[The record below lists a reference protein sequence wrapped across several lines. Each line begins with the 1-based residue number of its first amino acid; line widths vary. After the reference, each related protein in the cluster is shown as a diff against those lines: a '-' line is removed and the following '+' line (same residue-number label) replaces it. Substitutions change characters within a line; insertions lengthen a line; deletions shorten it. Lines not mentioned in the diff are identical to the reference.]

1 MFIIFR
7 KEIASYLT
15 TPFGYIFLGI
25 FLLLSG
31 IVFSTYNLLGGAGDM
46 NGMFGLLSNLSFMI
60 FPILT
65 IKMFADEKSNGMEP
79 LLLTSRLTSAQIVLG
94 KFFAACF
101 VYLIAL
107 GSTFV
112 YVLILMIYGFP
123 YMPSIVGSYIGF
135 YLLGITFISV
145 CTFMSSLSETYMT
158 AAVASFGALVSLML
172 AGAISRTIQ
181 IPVLSQL
188 FSSLAVASRYDEF
201 VRGILRPGPIIYFI
215 SVSSIFVCLTIFS
228 FERRRFT

>member
-1 MFIIFR
+1 MLIIFK
-7 KEIASYLT
+7 KEVAGYLT

-31 IVFSTYNLLGGAGDM
+31 IVFASYNLLGGAGDM

-79 LLLTSRLTSAQIVLG
+79 LLLTSRLSSTQIVLG

-107 GSTFV
+107 GCTFI
-112 YVLILMIYGFP
+112 YVLILIIYGFP
-123 YMPSIVGSYIGF
+123 YLPSIIGSYVGF

-145 CTFMSSLSETYMT
+145 CTLLSSLSDTYMT
-158 AAVASFGALVSLML
+158 AAVSSFGALVGLML
-172 AGAISRTIQ
+172 AGALSRSIQ
-181 IPVLSQL
+181 IPILAQI

-201 VRGILRPGPIIYFI
+201 VRGILRPGPIVYFI
-215 SVSSIFVCLTIFS
+215 SVSSIFLCLTIFS
-228 FERRRFT
+228 YERRRLN